1 MQLAVLSS
9 QGPPVSLPSLK
20 KHFLLRN
27 ISNNYPIAVHYNHKP
42 CSNINKQQKPSEKKL
57 EALQIMQENF
67 YLEHI
72 LALHFF
78 TDLSFTIVLLE
89 HI

>member
-27 ISNNYPIAVHYNHKP
+27 ISNNYPIAVHYNHNP
-42 CSNINKQQKPSEKKL
+42 CKQQTTKTFTKK
-57 EALQIMQENF
+57 AGS
-67 YLEHI
+67 
-72 LALHFF
+72 LADNVGKFLLRTLFGFVFF
-78 TDLSFTIVLLE
+78 TDLTFTIVLLE
-89 HI
+89 YI